1 MRNLTRLSTYVAG
14 ASTLALLLTTSA
26 FAESRHHDRTN
37 HTDRSAVAPRGDSR
51 GQGNSHV
58 DRSQRAPVEERG
70 QTRTYD
76 RGFSGGTNQSSRSY
90 NQGDRNY
97 SQGDRNYRQGDR
109 NYAQG
114 AYRGYTQGNTGY
126 SRDTSAYR
134 NNNRYDNRSFDRGQW
149 GRSSGGNWAGR
160 GREEF
165 RNGIPRSDGRV
176 STLGR
181 VSRYEHE
188 RGGYRI
194 WLGGSAYPYWVPE
207 SYFFGRHLGI
217 GLDFRFGGIFR
228 DGAIYVDALG
238 WPGDAYYTDPYYYDS
253 GATVGTYSVGTYDNG
268 VRGVVDGID
277 FRAGLL
283 YVRDDAS
290 RRVIAVDMRRVDR
303 RYSNVD
309 FGDLHPGD
317 RVSIG
322 GAWIGDGTFAA
333 ASINAAGY

>member
-1 MRNLTRLSTYVAG
+1 
-14 ASTLALLLTTSA
+14 
-26 FAESRHHDRTN
+26 
-37 HTDRSAVAPRGDSR
+37 
-51 GQGNSHV
+51 V
-58 DRSQRAPVEERG
+58 DRSQ
-70 QTRTYD
+70 TRSYD
-76 RGFSGGTNQSSRSY
+76 RGSSGNYSQQNRSY
-90 NQGDRNY
+90 NQGDRN
-97 SQGDRNYRQGDR
+97 SNQGGRNYNQADR

-126 SRDTSAYR
+126 SRDTAAYR
-134 NNNRYDNRSFDRGQW
+134 NNGNNNRYDTRSYDRGQS
-149 GRSSGGNWAGR
+149 RSYGGAAVGR

-176 STLGR
+176 SMLGR

-217 GLDFRFGGIFR
+217 GLDLRFGGIFR
-228 DGAIYVDALG
+228 DGAVYVDALG
-238 WPGDAYYTDPYYYDS
+238 WPGDAYYSDPYYYDS
-253 GATVGTYSVGTYDNG
+253 GAYVGTYSVGTYDNG
-268 VRGVVDGID
+268 VRGVDNGVRGVVDGLD